1 MWMLYFVTFS
11 IFILYHN
18 KYKILLNIF
27 SYLYPYMGWG
37 KCSFQRADLVEGY
50 GVRDIWI
57 TWKESE
63 RRTFWFFDFSSYLYK
78 ISFSFIIFFSQLHKK
93 DWKWFFSIFFEFML
107 WEQVLYGNITFHY
120 IVFVFLQPDFY
131 RMLAHPF
138 VQQTLESQTHLKK
151 HKIKQSR
158 WSLGG

>member
-93 DWKWFFSIFFEFML
+93 DWKWFFHFFRIHVMRASSI
-107 WEQVLYGNITFHY
+107 WKHY
-120 IVFVFLQPDFY
+120 LSLHCFCISATWFL
-131 RMLAHPF
+131 
-138 VQQTLESQTHLKK
+138 
-151 HKIKQSR
+151 
-158 WSLGG
+158 